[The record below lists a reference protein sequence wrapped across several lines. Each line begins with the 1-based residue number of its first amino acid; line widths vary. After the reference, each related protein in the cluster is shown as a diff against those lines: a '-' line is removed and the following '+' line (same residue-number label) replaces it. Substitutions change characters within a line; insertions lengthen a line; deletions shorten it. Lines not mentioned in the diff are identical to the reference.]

1 MREILFRAKRED
13 TGEWVEGDFL
23 RLHKLNESC
32 IAIRGDNQHWCNTQF
47 IPIDPSTLCQFTG
60 LLDKNGERIWEGDVV
75 NSWHTGI
82 HPDSKMYNESF
93 KGYVMFDVRIG
104 AWFIE
109 VDDGSGWYL
118 SRSRQLV
125 RLGSIHD
132 KEQP

>member
-1 MREILFRAKRED
+1 MREILFRAKRLD
-13 TGEWVEGDFL
+13 NGEWIEGLPVPRRPDSNQMAYRVEDSDW
-23 RLHKLNESC
+23 RLGIVN
-32 IAIRGDNQHWCNTQF
+32 IN
-47 IPIDPSTLCQFTG
+47 PSTLCQFTG

-118 SRSRQLV
+118 SRSRQLE